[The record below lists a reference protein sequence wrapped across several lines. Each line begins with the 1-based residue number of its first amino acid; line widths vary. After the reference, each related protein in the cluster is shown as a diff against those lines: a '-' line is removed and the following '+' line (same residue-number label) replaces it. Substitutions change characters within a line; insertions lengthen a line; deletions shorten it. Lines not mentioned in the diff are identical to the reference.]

1 MSKQNE
7 VVQFSRGA
15 SGGGSKNII
24 INGSMKIAQRSV
36 SETGLGGADGYFT
49 VDRFKIDK
57 EGSSSGRFTM
67 SQHSDGPSGFAK
79 CIKLDCTTADTS
91 IGANE
96 RLLLRY
102 IIEGQDLQ
110 QLKKGTSDAETFT
123 ISFYVKGDAAATYS
137 LSLYDG
143 DNGRMISQTFDV
155 TTSWNRIELTFAGDT
170 TGAFDNDNGASL
182 YLDMFLH
189 AGSDYTSGT
198 LQTSWGANAN
208 PNRAVGISSFFDSTN
223 REFYITGY
231 QLEVNDTA
239 TDFEYR
245 SDELQRCQRYYY
257 RRTGDPDAN
266 YIPLASA
273 YLTTAIFASA
283 LHPVQMRA
291 NPSVTISGNIRAID
305 GNTSSK
311 ISSSHSITSLSR
323 VDTLVWYTNACFS
336 GLTQYRPYFVNG
348 ETGAGYM
355 EVSAEL

>member
-1 MSKQNE
+1 
-7 VVQFSRGA
+7 
-15 SGGGSKNII
+15 
-24 INGSMKIAQRSV
+24 
-36 SETGLGGADGYFT
+36 
-49 VDRFKIDK
+49 
-57 EGSSSGRFTM
+57 
-67 SQHSDGPSGFAK
+67 
-79 CIKLDCTTADTS
+79 
-91 IGANE
+91 
-96 RLLLRY
+96 
-102 IIEGQDLQ
+102 
-110 QLKKGTSDAETFT
+110 
-123 ISFYVKGDAAATYS
+123 
-137 LSLYDG
+137 
-143 DNGRMISQTFDV
+143 MISQTFDV